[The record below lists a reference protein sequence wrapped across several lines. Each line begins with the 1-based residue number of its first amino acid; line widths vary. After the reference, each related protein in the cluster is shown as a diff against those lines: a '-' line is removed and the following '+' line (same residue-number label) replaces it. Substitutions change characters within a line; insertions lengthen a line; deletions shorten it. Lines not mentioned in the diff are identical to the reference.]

1 MGPSPGFGAGVIHR
15 LCTDLAF
22 QPALSPLLL
31 LPARREAA
39 AHSLRLAIR
48 DIMLGGVGFCVV
60 WYRRVS
66 DILRSDH
73 VWHEAEGILVG
84 RR

>member
-15 LCTDLAF
+15 LCAALAC
-22 QPALSPLLL
+22 QLALSPLLP

-48 DIMLGGVGFCVV
+48 DIMMVSVWS
-60 WYRRVS
+60 WYRRVRIFS
-66 DILRSDH
+66 GQTMFGMRLK
-73 VWHEAEGILVG
+73 EF
-84 RR
+84 